1 MAQFEDPEPSEKK
14 MLVASVTA
22 DLDNDWKDETITV
35 FAYEGG
41 GPLHVAFTF
50 VGRNAF
56 QPATFVV
63 R

>member
-1 MAQFEDPEPSEKK
+1 

-22 DLDNDWKDETITV
+22 DLDNDRKDETITV

-50 VGRNAF
+50 VGHNAF